1 MGLKLPEPFIERIKN
16 ELGGE
21 AQKFLDKLMT
31 NPPISIRR
39 NPLRIS
45 TNELPIDTVIPW
57 ESDSF
62 YLTERPSFTYDPSF
76 HAGAYYVQEASSM
89 ITGQLIDQIQD
100 KQNLELVIDLC
111 AAPGGKTTHALS
123 KLNKDVFVLANEVT
137 SVRLGAL
144 RQNVIKWG
152 HSNAAVI
159 NYPVDTIANTGIQA
173 DLLLIDAP
181 CSGEGLFR
189 KDHDAV
195 DHWNAE
201 NLRKCEIR
209 QTDILSHAATLV
221 KMGGYLIY
229 STCTYNSGENIKQLA
244 DLIKSGYFEIEKI
257 NHEKSWGLTEI
268 IEGEAIGYQCYPHK
282 VRGEGFFIAL
292 LKRTD
297 KLSENT
303 NSNYFK
309 PKSAFHALSKEEASL
324 LPEFLTG
331 YQDEI
336 QIDKESNMFYAPHA
350 LQSQQQFMNI
360 RPLFELGAIKG
371 RDFIPAHGI
380 SMLDEFKRLY
390 PKLELNK
397 DQAIKYLKKDTFT
410 IENYEQKGWHYATY
424 HGNNIGL
431 VKILENRI
439 NNYLPVNLR
448 ILK

>member
-31 NPPISIRR
+31 DPPISIRR

-100 KQNLELVIDLC
+100 KQDWELVIDLC

-195 DHWNAE
+195 DHWNAD
-201 NLRKCEIR
+201 NLRKCELR

-221 KMGGYLIY
+221 KMGGYLLY
-229 STCTYNSGENIKQLA
+229 STCTYNSSENIEQVCELMN
-244 DLIKSGYFEIEKI
+244 SGYFEIEKI

-268 IEGEAIGYQCYPHK
+268 IEGESIGYQCYPHK

-297 KLSENT
+297 KISENT
-303 NSNYFK
+303 NSHSFK
-309 PKSAFHALSKEEASL
+309 PKSAFNALSKEEIIL
-324 LPEFLTG
+324 LPDFLST
-331 YQDEI
+331 YIDEI
-336 QIDKESNMFYAPHA
+336 QIDKEGNMYYAPNA
-350 LQSQQQFMNI
+350 LQIQQQFMNI
-360 RPLFELGAIKG
+360 RPLFELGAMKG
-371 RDFIPAHGI
+371 KDFIPAHGI
-380 SMLDEFKRLY
+380 SMLDEFKEVY
-390 PKLELNK
+390 PKLELSK
-397 DQAIKYLKKDTFT
+397 EQAIKYLKKDTFT
-410 IENYEQKGWHYATY
+410 IDNYEQKGWHYATY
-424 HGNNIGL
+424 LGNNIGL
-431 VKILENRI
+431 VKVLENRI